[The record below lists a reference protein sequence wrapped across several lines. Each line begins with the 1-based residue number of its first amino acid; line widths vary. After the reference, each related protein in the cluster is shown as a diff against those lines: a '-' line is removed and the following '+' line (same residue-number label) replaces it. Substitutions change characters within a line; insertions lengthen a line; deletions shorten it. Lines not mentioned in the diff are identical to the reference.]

1 MNLTRLARR
10 TRFQCLHRYAVGE
23 WPKERNSAEFG
34 ACFTPHGHGHN
45 YELEA
50 YFEGPVDK
58 QTGMVMNLAEI
69 DALLKK
75 VVSPIDG
82 KHLNFEVAE
91 FKDRVPTTEA
101 VAVYLTDK
109 LREEMKPYPV
119 KLAKLRLYECEDLWV
134 DVWP

>member
-10 TRFQCLHRYAVGE
+10 TGFQCLHRYAVE
-23 WPKERNSAEFG
+23 KWPEERNALEFG

-58 QTGMVMNLAEI
+58 QTGMIMNLAEV
-69 DALLKK
+69 DAILKQT
-75 VVSPIDG
+75 VEPLDG
-82 KHLNFEVAE
+82 KHLNLEVPE
-91 FKDRVPTTEA
+91 FKNQVPTTEA
-101 VAVYLTDK
+101 LALYLTSR
-109 LREEMKPYPV
+109 LREAMKSSPV
-119 KLAKLRLYECEDLWV
+119 RLAKVRLYECEDLWV